1 MPIFRLSAG
10 GLGYFADIPGC
21 GGGATIRSLEVRFGP
36 LAFYDPLHT
45 ETPPA
50 AGRGP
55 RLSMLA
61 GRRCSGCF
69 RPASSRRPS
78 PWCAIRSTGC
88 GRSTCSSGRSRAR
101 SRRRRASASG
111 SRTSPSGRSMS
122 PPSSTMPAD
131 GRPRAQGRRDLPPG
145 GRSRPGGGLARP
157 AAAGAAGAGALG
169 VSGRAARGRAY
180 ARRCRL
186 HCGTLCRGTTPASV
200 TVSQPSGIA
209 QALWGRP

>member
-131 GRPRAQGRRDLPPG
+131 GRPRAQGRRESSARRTVPAWW
-145 GRSRPGGGLARP
+145 RPGSTGCCR
-157 AAAGAAGAGALG
+157 
-169 VSGRAARGRAY
+169 SGRRRRSWSFRPRRQRSSLRPPMSIALRNSMPRDY
-180 ARRCRL
+180 ARFGYGVAAERNRAGFL
-186 HCGTLCRGTTPASV
+186 
-200 TVSQPSGIA
+200 
-209 QALWGRP
+209 GRP